1 MRFILLTTTLL
12 FISPAVFAQGSP
24 GGLQLAIE
32 EVCYNRTVADSP
44 KLEILTIV
52 KSDYLKKAKRKR
64 IQIVRAQD
72 NLGNELKLKEFNM
85 VNEDF
90 SIIDKRD
97 DTSAAM
103 LIELKFPSEAATHI
117 NKLEGN
123 LELYIPDFDSK
134 AKLVL
139 PNFSEKLARGFYFE
153 KNIFALKSRRSSQ
166 PPKFEA
172 SLRATY
178 SLSSADSEE
187 ASHIINIQIEDKGK
201 KVLDVVLID
210 REGNDIL
217 PGEVSLLEDKTDLRY
232 RFYVHP
238 REIADLVIYLRTYSA
253 IQILPL
259 EYKNIPL
266 P

>member
-1 MRFILLTTTLL
+1 VRLAILTITLFFIPL
-12 FISPAVFAQGSP
+12 AVFAQGAP

-32 EVCYNRTVADSP
+32 EVRYNRTVADSP
-44 KLEILTIV
+44 KLEIVTII
-52 KSDYLKKAKRKR
+52 KGDYLKKAKRKR
-64 IQIVRAQD
+64 MQIVRAQD
-72 NLGNELKLKEFNM
+72 NLGNELKLKEYNLA
-85 VNEDF
+85 NEDF

-97 DTSAAM
+97 DVSAAI
-103 LIELKFPSEAATHI
+103 LIELKYPSEGATQI
-117 NKLEGN
+117 TKVEGN

-139 PNFSEKLARGFYFE
+139 PDFSEKLARGFYFE
-153 KNIFALKSRRSSQ
+153 KNIFALQSQRSSQ

-187 ASHIINIQIEDKGK
+187 ATHIINIQIEDKGK
-201 KVLDVVLID
+201 KVLDVMLTD
-210 REGNDIL
+210 REGNDVL
-217 PGEVSLLEDKTDLRY
+217 PGDVILSEDKTDLRY
-232 RFYVHP
+232 RFYRHP
-238 REIADLVIYLRTYSA
+238 REIADLVIYLRTFSA

-259 EYKNIPL
+259 EYKSIPL